1 MPQPGSDKH
10 VSILANEESTAKALN
25 DANGD
30 DLDESARLKDL
41 QAEIRNQDDLERDI
55 GREADRLLFQQAIDR
70 DQQRLEKTQNQKEK
84 LQSQIRKLRGEISR
98 PIGTTQ
104 RARLRTD
111 IDRMQGQIEALDA
124 DLSAIEERMLERV
137 REAGQ
142 SESQEASTS
151 GRLPNETQR

>member
-1 MPQPGSDKH
+1 MPLPRTDEY
-10 VSILANEESTAKALN
+10 VSMLANEESMAEALN
-25 DANGD
+25 DVGGD
-30 DLDESARLKDL
+30 DLDESTRLKDL

-104 RARLRTD
+104 RARL
-111 IDRMQGQIEALDA
+111 
-124 DLSAIEERMLERV
+124 
-137 REAGQ
+137 
-142 SESQEASTS
+142 
-151 GRLPNETQR
+151 